1 MKSLIYFFIIISSL
15 LIIQCS
21 NEIPTTNNPIN
32 LELGK
37 VSLRIDKENAP
48 DEVVLVEAFLTREG
62 HDTLYGNLNLIS
74 STSADILFE
83 DVAAGQW
90 HLKVDAKDS
99 SGVVLYT
106 GETDINIL
114 AGILTQ
120 VNLTLVPTGHGTGS
134 IYIYVN
140 WGVNN
145 NWIDY
150 PNNPILSQSFLPNV
164 PLALYRP
171 KVLLEEGVYKM
182 WLTGLYNSASANVWY
197 AVSSDGINWQL
208 GSNSPVLTPG
218 NYNSWD
224 SYTVMTGPV
233 IKDDSEY
240 RMYYLGFTD
249 PYGIWHI
256 GLATSPDGINWTKYP
271 NPVVYAGSDEFEI
284 IPSDVIKVN
293 NTFFLYYS
301 VKQYPYYEIRL
312 ATSQDGINFT
322 KSNNNPVLIPD
333 ENWEGSGIYSPSV
346 IFENNQFKMIY
357 ADVNQNNSGL
367 GMAYSNDGVHWTK
380 DSDNPF
386 FSIEDV
392 HNNWC
397 NRITYPYWRKFN
409 DQYRIYYTANVDG
422 YSASKIGMIYK

>member
-1 MKSLIYFFIIISSL
+1 MKSILYSFIATLSL
-15 LIIQCS
+15 LIIQCT
-21 NEIPTTNNPIN
+21 NEIPTENDPIN

-37 VSLRIDKENAP
+37 VSLKIDKANAP
-48 DEVVLVEAFLTREG
+48 AEVVLVEAFLTREG
-62 HDTLYGNLNLIS
+62 HDSLYGNLNLVS

-134 IYIYVN
+134 IYIFVN
-140 WGVNN
+140 WGINAI
-145 NWIDY
+145 WTDF
-150 PNNPILSQSFLPNV
+150 PFNPIISQSIIPDN
-164 PLALYRP
+164 PLAVTHS
-171 KVLLEEGVYKM
+171 KLLFEDGLYKM
-182 WLTGLYNSASANVWY
+182 WFNSLYYSASSNIWY
-197 AVSSDGINWQL
+197 AISNDGINWQL
-208 GSNSPVLTPG
+208 GSSNPVLVQG
-218 NYNSWD
+218 NINSWD
-224 SYTVMTGPV
+224 SRRAGPGV
-233 IKDDSEY
+233 VYKDNNEY
-240 RMYYLGFTD
+240 KMYYLGFAD
-249 PYGIWHI
+249 PNDYWHI
-256 GLATSPDGINWTKYP
+256 GLATSPDGINWIKHPT
-271 NPVVYAGSDEFEI
+271 PVVYADASEYQIGPEEI
-284 IPSDVIKVN
+284 IKVN
-293 NTFFLYYS
+293 NDYFLYYS
-301 VKQYPYYEIRL
+301 VRQYPYYEIRL

-322 KSNNNPVLIPD
+322 KSNSNPVLVPD
-333 ENWEGSGIYSPSV
+333 KIWEGTGIYSPS
-346 IFENNQFKMIY
+346 IIYENSQYKMVY
-357 ADVNQNNSGL
+357 ANVNTSGTGL

-409 DQYRIYYTANVDG
+409 NQYRIYYTGVVEG
-422 YSASKIGMIYK
+422 YEAAQIGMIYK